1 MPSATALDGH
11 NWMFPVVFGFY
22 FYSETIDNFDMVA
35 KEIGNPPYLALSSDA
50 YEGLENATKTLYP
63 WAKHR
68 FFFALDEELCQDV
81 SRDSLCLHV
90 SCS

>member
-1 MPSATALDGH
+1 
-11 NWMFPVVFGFY
+11 
-22 FYSETIDNFDMVA
+22 
-35 KEIGNPPYLALSSDA
+35 LALSSDA